1 MTLNADIEQSLLQKI
16 TKCISSSKLDTCV
29 TVAVQLIGSEVAP
42 EDVWGILELARTRI
56 MQAQYDFGY
65 VISLAVAKS
74 LPQGQGPVKPYYYAA
89 ISAHK
94 LGKLSEAK
102 DYYQKTIALEPIY
115 QISVVENG
123 RLKII
128 PSLDNRELSQ
138 LYHNFAVLFYELGD
152 VAQAEEDYR
161 NAIHHDINNAAS
173 HNDLANILVGKLGQ
187 ENEAEDHYLKAI
199 ALGLTTSY
207 FNYANFLSKLG
218 RMTEAESNYK
228 SAIKLTPNDSKP
240 NNNYAML
247 LEKKGREK
255 EAETH
260 YKKAIEL
267 DPKNI
272 AARNNYANLLRRKQ
286 RFSEAESE
294 MRIALELDPDN
305 AYLLG
310 TFGDILADE
319 GNLQEAE
326 RILRKALFAFNSIE
340 QNAIS
345 QTHNSLG
352 SVYGELKEYNKAK
365 REFIRA
371 IGFDYQNVK
380 AIRNLRKVNSL
391 LGEELKSFPS
401 KMFTNVK
408 SVTIGPTG
416 IGITF
421 ERESIN
427 RMIPSKIGPTIAIN
441 LER

>member
-1 MTLNADIEQSLLQKI
+1 
-16 TKCISSSKLDTCV
+16 
-29 TVAVQLIGSEVAP
+29 
-42 EDVWGILELARTRI
+42 
-56 MQAQYDFGY
+56 
-65 VISLAVAKS
+65 
-74 LPQGQGPVKPYYYAA
+74 
-89 ISAHK
+89 
-94 LGKLSEAK
+94 
-102 DYYQKTIALEPIY
+102 
-115 QISVVENG
+115 
-123 RLKII
+123 
-128 PSLDNRELSQ
+128 
-138 LYHNFAVLFYELGD
+138 
-152 VAQAEEDYR
+152 
-161 NAIHHDINNAAS
+161 
-173 HNDLANILVGKLGQ
+173 
-187 ENEAEDHYLKAI
+187 
-199 ALGLTTSY
+199 
-207 FNYANFLSKLG
+207 
-218 RMTEAESNYK
+218 MTEAERNYK

-247 LEKKGREK
+247 LENQGREK

-267 DPKNI
+267 NPKSI
-272 AARNNYANLLRRKQ
+272 AARNNFANLLRKKQ

-319 GNLQEAE
+319 GNFQEAE

-345 QTHNSLG
+345 QIHNSLG

-380 AIRNLRKVNSL
+380 AIRNLRKVNAL
-391 LGEELKSFPS
+391 LGEESKSFPS
-401 KMFTNVK
+401 KMFKNVK
-408 SVTIGPTG
+408 SVTLGPTG

-427 RMIPSKIGPTIAIN
+427 QMIPSKTTIAIN